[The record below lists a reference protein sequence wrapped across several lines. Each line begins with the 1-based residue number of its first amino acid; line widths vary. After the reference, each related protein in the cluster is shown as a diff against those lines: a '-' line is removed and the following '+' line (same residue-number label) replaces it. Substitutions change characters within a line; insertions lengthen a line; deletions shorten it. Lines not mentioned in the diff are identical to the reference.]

1 MNLLGCLQFPQ
12 SLRCRFLPKK
22 DTMWDYVGCY
32 DSHFLNAKVVFAN
45 PGRHF
50 SGFARTD

>member
-1 MNLLGCLQFPQ
+1 MHL
-12 SLRCRFLPKK
+12 S
-22 DTMWDYVGCY
+22 DDVGCY

-50 SGFARTD
+50 SDFARTD